1 MHENRT
7 GRLLTAAALA
17 MTLGA
22 CANEPLTDSIRAD
35 APVRNE
41 QAGGGKADAI
51 VRVAAATAARGD
63 EPMAASLY
71 RRAHGVDPSNFDA
84 AFGLGAMLARLG
96 AREEAAAA
104 YRDALAI
111 HPDDSE
117 ALRGLGNVLILLN
130 QPAAAAQQFNR
141 ALSAGKDSGSKDK
154 DPGKDPRLY
163 NGLGV
168 AYDMLDDHPAAQSY
182 YQAGLAIAPENAEI
196 ANNLGLSLLLSGDTA
211 GAVTALR
218 RLAGNKTATVRH
230 RLNLALALVLAGD
243 TRAAE
248 QIARIDL
255 DPASADAQIAYFE
268 TIAGLH
274 DPRALRKAIG
284 AHIAGGA
291 SGS

>member
-1 MHENRT
+1 MHQNRT

-22 CANEPLTDSIRAD
+22 CANEPLTDSIRED
-35 APVRNE
+35 ASVRNE
-41 QAGGGKADAI
+41 QAGNGKADAI
-51 VRVAAATAARGD
+51 VRVAAATLARGD

-71 RRAHGVDPSNFDA
+71 RRAHGVDPRNFDA
-84 AFGLGAMLARLG
+84 ALGLGATLARLG

-141 ALSAGKDSGSKDK
+141 ALSAGKGGK
-154 DPGKDPRLY
+154 DPGNKDPRLY

-182 YQAGLAIAPENAEI
+182 YQEGLALAPENAEI
-196 ANNLGLSLLLSGDTA
+196 ANNLGLSLLLSGDTS